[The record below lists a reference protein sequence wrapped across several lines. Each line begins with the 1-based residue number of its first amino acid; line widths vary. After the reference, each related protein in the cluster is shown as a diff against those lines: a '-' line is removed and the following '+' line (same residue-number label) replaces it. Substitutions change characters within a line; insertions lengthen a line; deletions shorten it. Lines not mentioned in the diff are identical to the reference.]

1 MALCLY
7 LHTCVPAHTY
17 VPAHLCSYAGI
28 YILPVQTPS
37 LHPPNQMGSSL
48 RAGWSLV
55 PL

>member
-7 LHTCVPAHTY
+7 LHTY
-17 VPAHLCSYAGI
+17 VPAHLCSYAGV
-28 YILPVQTPS
+28 YTLPVHTPS

-48 RAGWSLV
+48 KAGRSLV